1 MTDYNSALTLV
12 KDIEK
17 QSIARTGKDAKT
29 KYQLMLMFGVIKD
42 AIGYRT
48 AKKPIDISNDGHDF
62 TCPACKEKIH
72 CIEDTWDKFDV
83 CPCCGQVWK

>member
-17 QSIARTGKDAKT
+17 QSIARTGKDSKT
-29 KYQLMLMFGVIKD
+29 KYQLMLMFGSIKES
-42 AIGYRT
+42 IGYRI
-48 AKKPIDISNDGHDF
+48 AKKPIDILDGGHKF
-62 TCPACKEKIH
+62 ACPTCKTAMVCE
-72 CIEDTWDKFDV
+72 EDTYKDFPV